1 MQTIWTCH
9 LRDEGQ
15 EISYPICSQSC
26 SLADA
31 HSILGGSVTC
41 FSGSR
46 VKKQLWIAVCHGVSM
61 FPQCFVVFSR
71 FSSDSMTQSEVFR
84 PRSWQPW
91 WFQDV
96 HKAIVSFPMKDLDCE
111 LSCWESQ
118 RKYKTVP
125 IIKVNQNQ
133 QSEISLTLERKKR
146 VLEALQ
152 ALLGY
157 FIYLVFFSLSLS
169 LCHWY
174 PLLSVTFVSFWQ
186 RISARHMGVVETLG
200 LMSSEELAAFGLIE
214 AVLADFFFS
223 LRLVHRI
230 FSMFLELNGWWW
242 ICNDIQY

>member
-157 FIYLVFFSLSLS
+157 FIYLVFFFFSLSLS
-169 LCHWY
+169 VTDIHFFL
-174 PLLSVTFVSFWQ
+174 LLSF
-186 RISARHMGVVETLG
+186 H
-200 LMSSEELAAFGLIE
+200 FGN
-214 AVLADFFFS
+214 AS
-223 LRLVHRI
+223 LPGTWAWWRL
-230 FSMFLELNGWWW
+230 
-242 ICNDIQY
+242 